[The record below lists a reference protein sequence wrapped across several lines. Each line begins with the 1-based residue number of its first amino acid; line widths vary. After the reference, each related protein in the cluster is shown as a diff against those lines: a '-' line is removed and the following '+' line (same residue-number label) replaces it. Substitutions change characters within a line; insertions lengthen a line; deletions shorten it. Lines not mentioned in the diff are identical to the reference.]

1 MSQQHLYACWDEWP
15 PIPNLMGIS
24 LVRGEGHV
32 KDSVLQLLGPLV
44 FGECMTSKG
53 DELAGGRG
61 VGDGILPVARGG
73 PKA

>member
-1 MSQQHLYACWDEWP
+1 
-15 PIPNLMGIS
+15 MGIS
-24 LVRGEGHV
+24 LVRGEGQV

-44 FGECMTSKG
+44 CGECMASNG